1 MPHEQPWI
9 NDTLKRHE
17 AELQDQFELQEKK
30 FAVINAAIK
39 ARLDAECNSN
49 DCNGCGNAECV
60 AAHKEYLKLWPENA
74 AELIEQE
81 KEPVSAVR
89 TTSAN
94 TPAKVLPSPA
104 QFRNSHEQKPSERPG
119 IPASGLTL
127 FDLVYD
133 DEKEK
138 AA

>member
-81 KEPVSAVR
+81 KEPVSQLFAPQAPTHPPR
-89 TTSAN
+89 FYRR
-94 TPAKVLPSPA
+94 L
-104 QFRNSHEQKPSERPG
+104 RNSG
-119 IPASGLTL
+119 TLTNKNRQSA
-127 FDLVYD
+127 LVSLRVV
-133 DEKEK
+133 
-138 AA
+138 